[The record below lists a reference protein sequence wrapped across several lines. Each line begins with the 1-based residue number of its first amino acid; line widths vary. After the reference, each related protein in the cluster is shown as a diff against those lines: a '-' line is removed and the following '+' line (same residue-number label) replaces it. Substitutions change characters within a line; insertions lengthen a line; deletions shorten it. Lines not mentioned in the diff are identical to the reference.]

1 MRNLLKMHGFAP
13 AAIVTDKLPSYR
25 AALNDL
31 GMGSKHVTGGRI
43 NNRPEKPHLP
53 VRQGERRMQRFE
65 SAALA
70 QRFLSRHGAAYN
82 TSYIQRHLIA
92 RNPLRHF
99 RSKAMKAWETVT
111 AAA

>member
-1 MRNLLKMHGFAP
+1 MHGFAP

-53 VRQGERRMQRFE
+53 VRMQRFE

-70 QRFLSRHGAAYN
+70 QRFLSRHAAAYN
-82 TSYIQRHLIA
+82 TS
-92 RNPLRHF
+92 
-99 RSKAMKAWETVT
+99 
-111 AAA
+111 